1 MESDTLT
8 RPEAGG
14 PEAGGPEV
22 GGPEVAGGG
31 RQLVVLIALHDA
43 ARAERLSASLAMA
56 DDLLPVVAGSGI
68 ADVAV
73 VDDAV
78 ANRAAWLDRADGGNS
93 AIPRVLLSASA
104 GRPENRVLA
113 VLPLASDANLIA
125 AAVRLAAAGY
135 RVSRDGRSTPARH
148 DDFDAAANGGS
159 HSGLF
164 GEEPL
169 DDGATARP
177 ALSPREAEV
186 LALLAEGAPNKVI
199 ARRLNISVHTAKFH
213 VAAILIKLGA
223 ANRTDA
229 IAIAMRQGLVL
240 V

>member
-1 MESDTLT
+1 MASHEITGRRLT
-8 RPEAGG
+8 
-14 PEAGGPEV
+14 
-22 GGPEVAGGG
+22 
-31 RQLVVLIALHDA
+31 VLIVLDDA
-43 ARAERLSASLAMA
+43 ARAEHLSTALAA
-56 DDLLPVVAGSGI
+56 TDDLLPIVAGGSNSADR

-73 VDDAV
+73 VDE
-78 ANRAAWLDRADGGNS
+78 NSLEREGLEGGS
-93 AIPRVLLSASA
+93 SDPAIPQVLLSQRASRQ
-104 GRPENRVLA
+104 RPVDTVFA
-113 VLPLASDANLIA
+113 VLPAAADDLLIV

-135 RVSRDGRSTPARH
+135 RISGEGRPLSDRH
-148 DDFDAAANGGS
+148 DHFAFHDDDLS
-159 HSGLF
+159 D
-164 GEEPL
+164 EEPV
-169 DDGATARP
+169 DDRTERP
-177 ALSPREAEV
+177 ALSPRESEV

>member
-1 MESDTLT
+1 M
-8 RPEAGG
+8 AGSAARTIPG
-14 PEAGGPEV
+14 PEQAAHRLTV
-22 GGPEVAGGG
+22 LVALSDP
-31 RQLVVLIALHDA
+31 Q
-43 ARAERLSASLAMA
+43 RAEQLADALGAS
-56 DDLLPVVAGSGI
+56 DDLLPALAGSGTGQA

-73 VDDAV
+73 IDELAMESRVV
-78 ANRAAWLDRADGGNS
+78 ASGTPA
-93 AIPRVLLSASA
+93 VLLA
-104 GRPENRVLA
+104 GRTGRDQPAANVLA
-113 VLPLASDANLIA
+113 VLPATADGQLVA
-125 AAVRLAAAGY
+125 AALRLAASGY
-135 RVSRDGRSTPARH
+135 RVSRVGPTETVMHGDFHGDMPE
-148 DDFDAAANGGS
+148 DDTADDS
-159 HSGLF
+159 H
-164 GEEPL
+164 PR
-169 DDGATARP
+169 A

>member
-1 MESDTLT
+1 MDTLAND
-8 RPEAGG
+8 RIMADG
-14 PEAGGPEV
+14 PAS
-22 GGPEVAGGG
+22 
-31 RQLVVLIALHDA
+31 RRLVVLIALGDVV
-43 ARAERLSASLAMA
+43 RAERLAAALAAS
-56 DDLLPVVAGSGI
+56 DDLLPVAAGGGA
-68 ADVAV
+68 ADVAII
-73 VDDAV
+73 DGSGADAV
-78 ANRAAWLDRADGGNS
+78 PAAT
-93 AIPRVLLSASA
+93 PRVLLSGRA
-104 GRPENRVLA
+104 GGERPAGEVMA
-113 VLPLASDANLIA
+113 VMPVGADDLLIA

-135 RVSRDGRSTPARH
+135 RISGDDRSGRSE
-148 DDFDAAANGGS
+148 DFHAGD
-159 HSGLF
+159 
-164 GEEPL
+164 GEPFE
-169 DDGATARP
+169 DETTDEHARP

>member
-8 RPEAGG
+8 RPEA
-14 PEAGGPEV
+14 V
-22 GGPEVAGGG
+22 GGE
-31 RQLVVLIALHDA
+31 RQLVVLIALRDA
-43 ARAERLSASLAMA
+43 VRAERLSASLAMA
-56 DDLLPVVAGSGI
+56 DDLLPVAAGGGAI

-73 VDDAV
+73 VDDAI
-78 ANRAAWLDRADGGNS
+78 ANSATWVDRARGGNTTT
-93 AIPRVLLSASA
+93 PQVLLSVRA
-104 GRPENRVLA
+104 GRPEGQVFA
-113 VLPLASDANLIA
+113 VLPLAADATLIA

-135 RVSRDGRSTPARH
+135 RVSGNGRSEPDRH
-148 DDFDAAANGGS
+148 DDFDRDDAARGAGS
-159 HSGLF
+159 DGGLF

-169 DDGATARP
+169 DDGAATRP
-177 ALSPREAEV
+177 TLSPREAEV

>member
-1 MESDTLT
+1 METLASDRIETDSAAS
-8 RPEAGG
+8 R
-14 PEAGGPEV
+14 
-22 GGPEVAGGG
+22 
-31 RQLVVLIALHDA
+31 RLVVLIALADA
-43 ARAERLSASLAMA
+43 GRAERLAASLAA
-56 DDLLPVVAGSGI
+56 SDDLLPVVVGGGR

-73 VDDAV
+73 VDDRSGDAV
-78 ANRAAWLDRADGGNS
+78 PAS
-93 AIPRVLLSASA
+93 VPRVLLSARASA
-104 GRPENRVLA
+104 ERPAGA
-113 VLPLASDANLIA
+113 VSAVMPAGADDLLIA
-125 AAVRLAAAGY
+125 AAARLAAAGY
-135 RVSRDGRSTPARH
+135 SISGNGRAPGHRE
-148 DDFDAAANGGS
+148 DFHA
-159 HSGLF
+159 
-164 GEEPL
+164 GEPFEDEVL
-169 DDGATARP
+169 DEHAARP